1 MSVEKEKRAAIAI
14 HHSATHL
21 VHAALRE
28 ILGDHVQQKGS
39 LVDENKLRFDFSHSK
54 PLSSEEIL
62 AIETIVNKEAL
73 KNLEVKTEL
82 MKLDDALKSGA
93 MALFGEK
100 YDDDVRVLTM
110 GENSYSVELC
120 GGTHVERTGDVGFFA
135 ITSQSSVASGIRR
148 IEAVAGIKAL
158 EYINTVRNAT
168 SSIQK
173 ILNVSVDDIE
183 EKIKSLLDENKN
195 LKKADK
201 KNKNVVIKS
210 EKHKIEDWSLIIEQV
225 QVSDTKDLRNVV
237 DNHKNTNDR
246 LCVVVFSVDDDRV
259 AIVSGVTKNL
269 SETISAKDVVN
280 IVAGNI
286 GGKGGGRSEFAQG
299 AGETKNIDEFVT
311 SILNS
316 VQSSQHNS
324 TMTKIIVQ
332 KFGGTSVGSVE
343 RIDAVADII
352 ADASKTAKIVVVVSA
367 MAGETNKLVNLAK
380 NFSENPDKREF
391 DALVSTG
398 ETVSSAL
405 LSLALH
411 SKGIKAKSYSA
422 SQISMK
428 TTDTYSKAKILD
440 VNAEKILQVIKE
452 ETIPI
457 ITGFQ
462 GVTEDGDI
470 TTLGRGGSDT
480 TAVAIAA
487 QIGAERCDIYTDV
500 DGIYTTDPK
509 IVPNAKKLD
518 SITMEEMLEL
528 AGQGAK
534 VMQTRAV
541 EFANKYNVPVR
552 VLSSFTEGSG
562 TLITLEEESMENALI
577 SGIAFQK
584 DQVKFTLHGVGDI
597 PGTAFKILGPISDA
611 EVEVD
616 VIVQNVSVDGKTD
629 FTFTVPYEDQETVIK
644 IIDSIKDEVK
654 FKQMMVDSDIAKVS
668 LVGVGMR
675 SQAGVASRAFK
686 ALSENEVNI
695 QIICTS
701 EIKLT
706 MVIDKNLTDKAV
718 KILHEEFDLEN

>member
-1 MSVEKEKRAAIAI
+1 
-14 HHSATHL
+14 
-21 VHAALRE
+21 
-28 ILGDHVQQKGS
+28 
-39 LVDENKLRFDFSHSK
+39 
-54 PLSSEEIL
+54 
-62 AIETIVNKEAL
+62 
-73 KNLEVKTEL
+73 
-82 MKLDDALKSGA
+82 
-93 MALFGEK
+93 
-100 YDDDVRVLTM
+100 
-110 GENSYSVELC
+110 
-120 GGTHVERTGDVGFFA
+120 
-135 ITSQSSVASGIRR
+135 
-148 IEAVAGIKAL
+148 
-158 EYINTVRNAT
+158 
-168 SSIQK
+168 
-173 ILNVSVDDIE
+173 
-183 EKIKSLLDENKN
+183 
-195 LKKADK
+195 
-201 KNKNVVIKS
+201 
-210 EKHKIEDWSLIIEQV
+210 
-225 QVSDTKDLRNVV
+225 
-237 DNHKNTNDR
+237 
-246 LCVVVFSVDDDRV
+246 
-259 AIVSGVTKNL
+259 
-269 SETISAKDVVN
+269 
-280 IVAGNI
+280 
-286 GGKGGGRSEFAQG
+286 
-299 AGETKNIDEFVT
+299 
-311 SILNS
+311 
-316 VQSSQHNS
+316 
-324 TMTKIIVQ
+324 MTKIIVQ

-411 SKGIKAKSYSA
+411 SKGIKAISYSA

-552 VLSSFTEGSG
+552 VLSSFSEGSG